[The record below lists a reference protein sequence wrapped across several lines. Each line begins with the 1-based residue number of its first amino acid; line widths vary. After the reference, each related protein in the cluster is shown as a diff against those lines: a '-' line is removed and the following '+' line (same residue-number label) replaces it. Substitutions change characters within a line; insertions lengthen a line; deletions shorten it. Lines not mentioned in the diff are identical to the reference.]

1 MDVSNSNVNEYM
13 STIKLN
19 NSFCTLNGFTS
30 IDIEKVKKSLTYT
43 NEDVILEK
51 QMLYSQIKRAGAK
64 RNIPLLMAL
73 RGKFKALG
81 PDQVCWLNKDN
92 EFPTGLIHLVKESL
106 QGSQYTISDE
116 RIKPAPYNIFR
127 WHNKPHALRYYQQ
140 EAVDVF
146 IKHCRGVLQ
155 LACGAG
161 KTRIAVEIIKQ
172 LGVNTLFVVPSSALL
187 TQAYDIF
194 VSSFGEKNVQKI
206 TTLDMKKDKKLK
218 PIRVATIQTLASLN
232 KQGLIKTPLN
242 NVDLFIMDEA
252 HHCLSGGEKI
262 ITDKGL
268 ISIKQIV
275 DKKIQCKVLSKSPS
289 GALEYKEVINY
300 FKYDAPKTE
309 LIQIEFEHNNHTK
322 TILCTENHKIFTSN
336 RGYTEAKDLTL
347 EDDFIIQTEAGC
359 PICNKLFD
367 NTSKMSKIKSIKRI
381 KNLYCNGVATRR
393 LYPTVY
399 DIEVKD
405 NHNYF
410 ANGLLVSN
418 SASDSYLDLL
428 NALQPIYFRLNM
440 TATYTRNDS
449 KLMDLQGMSGEVI
462 YDYNAIQAT
471 KEGYLTPVE
480 FRIIPLS
487 GKPDRNYQNEYK
499 INYKC
504 KELLESIKDLVK
516 NKIPKDEPI
525 LILIDKK
532 EHSGDVIYKYLIES
546 GITCSYV
553 TGDNTKDEI
562 REAIEDFNDNKTR
575 ILIGS
580 TVFGEGCDLR
590 TTTHLIMARGGKSEI
605 MVTQA
610 IGRAVRLSPGKKVAI
625 VYDFN
630 FKYTKYMTKHLT
642 QRVEIYQKQFAG
654 KVVYE

>member
-116 RIKPAPYNIFR
+116 RIKPAPYNILR

-146 IKHCRGVLQ
+146 IKHSRGVLQ

-252 HHCLSGGEKI
+252 HH
-262 ITDKGL
+262 
-268 ISIKQIV
+268 
-275 DKKIQCKVLSKSPS
+275 
-289 GALEYKEVINY
+289 
-300 FKYDAPKTE
+300 
-309 LIQIEFEHNNHTK
+309 
-322 TILCTENHKIFTSN
+322 
-336 RGYTEAKDLTL
+336 
-347 EDDFIIQTEAGC
+347 
-359 PICNKLFD
+359 
-367 NTSKMSKIKSIKRI
+367 
-381 KNLYCNGVATRR
+381 
-393 LYPTVY
+393 
-399 DIEVKD
+399 
-405 NHNYF
+405 
-410 ANGLLVSN
+410 

-480 FRIIPLS
+480 FRIIPLP